1 MEIKKINNEIK
12 AKNLQISSLEKQMAD
27 SISATQAKADKS
39 ELSPSYAQLLEQL
52 NEKNFELE
60 VKTAD
65 NRVILDQLQNK
76 TRECEVLQEIVTSL
90 KEQLSQALEEKELSL
105 SCARLEND
113 VAGANDGKELHVD
126 IEKKATRDVTAELL
140 LQAHQASEIEELKQK
155 LQELM
160 ETRTQL
166 EARNQ
171 KLVEESAYAKGLA
184 SAAGVEL
191 KALSEEVTKLM
202 NHNERLA
209 NELASVRNSNQ
220 RRVSNGP
227 RAMKRESHIKRHEPV
242 NKREV
247 NVSYERELALEATI
261 VEKEQREAELQKKLE
276 ESKQKEAF
284 LENELAN
291 MWVLVAKLKKSQG
304 SEQDDSDAKLK
315 DP

>member
-1 MEIKKINNEIK
+1 ME
-12 AKNLQISSLEKQMAD
+12 A
-27 SISATQAKADKS
+27 
-39 ELSPSYAQLLEQL
+39 
-52 NEKNFELE
+52 
-60 VKTAD
+60 
-65 NRVILDQLQNK
+65 
-76 TRECEVLQEIVTSL
+76 
-90 KEQLSQALEEKELSL
+90 
-105 SCARLEND
+105 
-113 VAGANDGKELHVD
+113 
-126 IEKKATRDVTAELL
+126 
-140 LQAHQASEIEELKQK
+140 
-155 LQELM
+155 
-160 ETRTQL
+160 RTQL

-202 NHNERLA
+202 NHNERLV

-227 RAMKRESHIKRHEPV
+227 RATKRESHIKRHEPV

-261 VEKEQREAELQKKLE
+261 LEKEQREAALQKKLE

-304 SEQDDSDAKLK
+304 SEQDDSDAKMK